1 MALDQQRIRFL
12 GKAISAAQ
20 ALGGSVEGDEAEPF
34 VRALYEEWLGAGV
47 ALDQAPAWLAAR
59 LANEFRYAA
68 EPPRWVEEEP
78 SWPFFEGMP
87 MVFISQA
94 SAGALSPGTV
104 TYLFGAR
111 SPYKTGFKVTY
122 RVVTQIEEALA

>member
-12 GKAISAAQ
+12 GKAIVAAQ
-20 ALGGSVEGDEAEPF
+20 ALGGSVEGDEAEAY
-34 VRALYEEWLGAGV
+34 VGALYQEWLGTGL
-47 ALDQAPAWLAAR
+47 ALDQAASWLADR
-59 LANEFRYAA
+59 MANEFRHTSQ
-68 EPPRWVEEEP
+68 PPRWVEEEP
-78 SWPFFEGMP
+78 SWAFFEGKP

-111 SPYKTGFKVTY
+111 TPYKSGFKVTY
-122 RVVTQIEEALA
+122 RVVTQIEEP